1 MGDACTA
8 HTFAPARPNNN
19 KTPSPSFGASSMK
32 KALKYL
38 LLALLIVLFLW
49 TLWFLYQKSV
59 TKPPAYK
66 VVKPSVA
73 TIIKKTVANGTIEPR
88 QEIDIK
94 PVVSG
99 VIRQLFVEAGQKVKE
114 GDKLAQIQIV
124 PDMLSLNQ
132 AESRVNSA
140 AIAVTNAQL
149 NYDSNKPLADKG
161 VISASEMQTYDI
173 ALRNVK
179 QEQSAAQDALQLV
192 RDGISKNSGSASNTI
207 VRSTITG
214 MVLDVPVKVGTSVIE
229 RNNFNEGTTIATVA
243 DMNDLIFKGNVDES
257 EVGKVRLGMPA
268 VITVGAIDSATW
280 DADLEYIAPKGV
292 EDNGAIQFEIRAA
305 VNVKEGQTL
314 RAGYSANADIVLDR
328 RDSVRSIPESVITFN
343 DKGDSA
349 FVEVMNG
356 KDWKKTYV
364 KTGLS
369 DGVNIEVLGGIADST
384 SLKGAKI
391 MEEPEAHGPGGE

>member
-1 MGDACTA
+1 
-8 HTFAPARPNNN
+8 
-19 KTPSPSFGASSMK
+19 MK

-149 NYDSNKPLADKG
+149 NYDRNKPLADKG

-328 RDSVRSIPESVITFN
+328 LDSVRSIPESVITFN
-343 DKGDSA
+343 DQGDSA